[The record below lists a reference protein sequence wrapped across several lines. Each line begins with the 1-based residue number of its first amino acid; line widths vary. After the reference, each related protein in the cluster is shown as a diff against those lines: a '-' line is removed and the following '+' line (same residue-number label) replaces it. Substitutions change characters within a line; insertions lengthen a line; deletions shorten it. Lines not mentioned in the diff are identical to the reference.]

1 MADDRLIG
9 LAGFQELLDT
19 LRTRG
24 FEVIAPRVR
33 DGAVVM
39 APVTSVDDLPRG
51 VGDEQDAAHYRLRE
65 RGDEAL
71 FGFAAPAQAVKPVL
85 FPAEEVIWRGRR
97 TGAEFDVRER
107 TAPAGG
113 PYAFIGVR
121 PCDLRALAVHDVV
134 LAGRA
139 FTDARYVER
148 RADAFL
154 VAITC
159 TDPGGT
165 CFCSSMGGGP
175 HPDDGFDLALTELLD
190 GEHRFVVEIGS
201 PRGAE
206 VLAAVSTTSAGPAD
220 LAAAAAV
227 VQDAS
232 SRMGRTLDTDGLRE
246 LLYASAESPRWN
258 DVAARCLAC
267 TNCTMVCPT
276 CFCTS
281 VEDVADLA
289 GDAAERHRVW
299 DSCFSQGFSY
309 IHGGSL
315 RAETSSRYRQWITH
329 KLGSWQDQ
337 FGMSGCVGCGR
348 CITWC
353 PAAIDIT
360 VEAAALR
367 PAARPAGT

>member
-1 MADDRLIG
+1 MADDRITG
-9 LAGFQELLDT
+9 LAGLQELLDT
-19 LRTRG
+19 LHARG
-24 FEVIAPRVR
+24 FEVIGPQVR

-39 APVTSVDDLPRG
+39 APMSSVDQLPRG

-71 FGFAAPAQAVKPVL
+71 FGFAAPVQAVKPVL
-85 FPAEEVIWRGRR
+85 FPTEEVIWRGRR
-97 TGAEFDVRER
+97 SGTEFDVRER
-107 TAPAGG
+107 TTPAGG
-113 PYAFIGVR
+113 PYAFVGVR

-134 LAGRA
+134 LAGRG

-148 RADAFL
+148 RTDAFL

-159 TDPGGT
+159 ADPGGT

-175 HPDDGFDLALTELLD
+175 HPDEGFDLALTELLD
-190 GEHRFVVEIGS
+190 GEHRFLVEVGS
-201 PRGAE
+201 ARGAE
-206 VLAAVSTTSAGPAD
+206 VLEDVSTTPAEPAD
-220 LAAAAAV
+220 LAAATAV

-232 SRMGRTLDTDGLRE
+232 GRMGRTLDTDGLRE

-289 GDAAERHRVW
+289 GDVAQRNRVW
-299 DSCFSQGFSY
+299 DSCFSEDFAY

-315 RAETSSRYRQWITH
+315 RAETGSRYRQWITH

-353 PAAIDIT
+353 PAAIDLT

-367 PAARPAGT
+367 PAAQPAGT